1 MTQTIMNVRETPID
15 VGILI
20 GRFQVHELH
29 EAHRDLIDTVLDKHD
44 RVIIF
49 IGLSPLK
56 NTVNNPLDFNTRKR
70 MIQETYPDIE
80 VYYVKDNPS
89 DEAWSKALDR
99 EINQFLKPYQTAVL
113 YGSRD
118 SFIPHYSGSY
128 PVKELESVKYISGTE
143 IRKRIANKYT
153 NSAAFRAGAI
163 AASLDRYPTCYPC
176 VDIAII
182 DRSRGMVLLG
192 KKENEAELRFIGGF
206 ADPKSPDYETDAR
219 REVMEETGI
228 EVGGLVYIGST
239 IINDW
244 RYRKEADKIKTL
256 MFVGTY
262 IQGRPQA
269 ADDIA
274 HVEWVSLADLIEGK
288 MKIMSE
294 HKVLVDMLSKYIQEQ
309 NRIEYQTRLDA
320 LHGAN

>member
-1 MTQTIMNVRETPID
+1 MTVMTEIIKLPIAD
-15 VGILI
+15 VGVLV

-29 EAHRDLIDTVLDKHD
+29 EAHRDLIDTVIAKHD

-49 IGLSPLK
+49 IGLSPLR

-70 MIQETYPDIE
+70 MIQETYPDVE

-89 DEAWSKALDR
+89 DEAWSRGLDR
-99 EINQFLKPYQTAVL
+99 EIQQFLKPYQTAVL

-118 SFIPHYSGSY
+118 SFIPYYSGIF
-128 PVKELESVKYISGTE
+128 PTQELESTKYISGTE
-143 IRKRIANKYT
+143 VRKRIANKYT

-163 AASLDRYPTCYPC
+163 SASLDRYPTCFPC
-176 VDIAII
+176 VDIAIL

-192 KKENEAELRFIGGF
+192 KKDGEAHLRFIGGF

-219 REVMEETGI
+219 REVMEEAGI

-244 RYRKEADKIKTL
+244 RYRKETDKIKTML
-256 MFVGTY
+256 FVGTY
-262 IQGRPQA
+262 IHGRPQA

-274 HVEWVSLADLIEGK
+274 HVEWVSLSDLLEGK
-288 MKIMSE
+288 IKIMPE
-294 HKVLVDMLSKYIQEQ
+294 HEPLVELFRKSIKE
-309 NRIEYQTRLDA
+309 
-320 LHGAN
+320 

>member
-29 EAHRDLIDTVLDKHD
+29 EAHKDLIDTVLAKHD

-70 MIQETYPDIE
+70 MIQETYPDVE

-89 DEAWSKALDR
+89 DEAWSKSLDR

-118 SFIPHYSGSY
+118 SFIPYYSGMF
-128 PVKELESVKYISGTE
+128 PVKELESTKYISGTE

-192 KKENEAELRFIGGF
+192 KKEGEAELRFIGGF
-206 ADPKSPDYETDAR
+206 ADPKSPNYETDAR
-219 REVMEETGI
+219 REVREETGV
-228 EVGGLVYIGST
+228 EVDGLVYVGST

-244 RYRKEADKIKTL
+244 RYRKETDKIKTL
-256 MFVGTY
+256 FFVGTY
-262 IQGRPQA
+262 IHGRPQA

-274 HVEWVSLADLIEGK
+274 HVEWVELSELIAGK
-288 MKIMSE
+288 IKIMPE
-294 HKVLVDMLSKYIQEQ
+294 HQVLVEMLSKYTQEQ
-309 NRIEYQTRLDA
+309 NRIENQSRLDA

>member
-1 MTQTIMNVRETPID
+1 MTQTIMNPREAVAD
-15 VGILI
+15 VGILV

-29 EAHRDLIDTVLDKHD
+29 EAHRDLIDTVLAKHD

-49 IGLSPLK
+49 IGLSPLR

-70 MIQETYPDIE
+70 MIQETYPDVE

-89 DEAWSKALDR
+89 DEAWSRGLDR
-99 EINQFLKPYQTAVL
+99 EIQQFLKPYQTAVL

-118 SFIPHYSGSY
+118 SFIPYYSGIF
-128 PVKELESVKYISGTE
+128 PTQELESTKYISGTE
-143 IRKRIANKYT
+143 VRKRIANKYT

-163 AASLDRYPTCYPC
+163 SASLDRYPTCFPC
-176 VDIAII
+176 VDIAIL

-192 KKENEAELRFIGGF
+192 KKDGEAHLRFIGGF

-219 REVMEETGI
+219 REVMEEAGI
-228 EVGGLVYIGST
+228 EVGDLQYIGST

-244 RYRKEADKIKTL
+244 RYRKEIDKIKTM

-262 IQGRPQA
+262 IHGRPQA

-274 HVEWVSLADLIEGK
+274 HVEWVSLADLLSGKIE
-288 MKIMSE
+288 IMPE
-294 HKVLVDMLSKYIQEQ
+294 HKPLVEILKKAKNLS
-309 NRIEYQTRLDA
+309 
-320 LHGAN
+320 